1 MQILRTWGRRSEF
14 GYSGSVATGTEIHYG
29 KDSHRLISRDQY
41 AALLARFQG
50 RKVDIG
56 ASRGHPPAGSL
67 GAWLQ
72 QNVTRS
78 AIATYVGP
86 ILLHEGYAER
96 GVERSQIVFKP
107 GRVLAEEEK
116 LFEATDP

>member
-14 GYSGSVATGTEIHYG
+14 GYSGCVATGTEIHYG
-29 KDSHRLISRDQY
+29 KDSHRLISREQY
-41 AALLARFQG
+41 AALLAHFQG
-50 RKVDIG
+50 QVVDIG

-67 GAWLQ
+67 GAWLK

-86 ILLHEGYAER
+86 ILLHEDYAER

-107 GRVLAEEEK
+107 GRVLTEEER
-116 LFEATDP
+116 LFEAIDP